1 MSTTKKTA
9 DEPVTDEATEP
20 ELTYEQA
27 RAELDDV
34 VIALETGGA
43 TLEESVALYRRGEK
57 LAAICQRHLDGA
69 KAALGEADPAQS
81 PRQLRED
88 SA

>member
-1 MSTTKKTA
+1 MSATKKA
-9 DEPVTDEATEP
+9 AEPGEVPAKDEATEP

-69 KAALGEADPAQS
+69 KAALEVLPA
-81 PRQLRED
+81 
-88 SA
+88 A

>member
-1 MSTTKKTA
+1 MSTTKKNA
-9 DEPVTDEATEP
+9 KEPMPATDETQES

-57 LAAICQRHLDGA
+57 LADICQRHLDGA
-69 KAALGEADPAQS
+69 KAVLDATNDIG
-81 PRQLRED
+81 
-88 SA
+88 